1 MAGFGE
7 DGGLDTPVTVAL
19 MVTSPAIGGS
29 VYNWAAV
36 PLAPV
41 TTGLELEKV
50 PPAPAVENTTLAR
63 KTGLAYWS
71 VTSTVRAWS
80 NCCSAGAD

>member
-1 MAGFGE
+1 
-7 DGGLDTPVTVAL
+7 VTVAL

-50 PPAPAVENTTLAR
+50 PPAPPSENTTLAPE
-63 KTGLAYWS
+63 TGLG
-71 VTSTVRAWS
+71 VLVGHEHVRAWS
-80 NCCSAGAD
+80 NCVPAGAD